1 MGMISKVN
9 SYKRLWYETAK
20 QDDYTVTSITNSNS
34 RYISNAIIKKKQL
47 CHSYTNSFTASLI
60 GMQEK
65 VYVVPVP
72 LW

>member
-34 RYISNAIIKKKQL
+34 RYISNAIIKK
-47 CHSYTNSFTASLI
+47 NSCAIHTPIL
-60 GMQEK
+60 
-65 VYVVPVP
+65 
-72 LW
+72 LLLH